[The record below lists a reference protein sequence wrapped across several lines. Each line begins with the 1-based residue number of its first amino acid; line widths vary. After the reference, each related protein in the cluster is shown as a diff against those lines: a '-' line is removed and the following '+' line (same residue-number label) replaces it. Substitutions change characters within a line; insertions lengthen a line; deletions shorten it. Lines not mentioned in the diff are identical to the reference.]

1 MNLMIDNWK
10 TVVFERYA
18 KFDGRARRP
27 EFWFFFLALFIV
39 GIGFNLL
46 MLVSSIFFI
55 VYVVWAL
62 AMLIPN
68 IAVGVRRLHD
78 TGRTGW
84 WLLISLIPF
93 VGFIVLLVFLVTDST
108 PSDNQYGPYE
118 AAGPA

>member
-1 MNLMIDNWK
+1 MNLIDNWK

-27 EFWFFFLALFIV
+27 ECWLFILANV
-39 GIGFNLL
+39 IAYLVLYLL

-68 IAVGVRRLHD
+68 IAVEVRRLHD
-78 TGRTGW
+78 TDRTGW